1 MENYQDT
8 YRRINLFVHDV
19 EFFCTLKFGKHQMN
33 GCIIVRR
40 KRMDR
45 IPQYMD
51 RLLIDSPMIWV
62 VLINNNK
69 TQQRIIQMLDERMKE
84 HAISQI

>member
-1 MENYQDT
+1 
-8 YRRINLFVHDV
+8 
-19 EFFCTLKFGKHQMN
+19 MN

-40 KRMDR
+40 NRMDR
-45 IPQYMD
+45 IPEYMD

-69 TQQRIIQMLDERMKE
+69 TQQRIIQMQDERMKE
-84 HAISQI
+84 YGIRQI